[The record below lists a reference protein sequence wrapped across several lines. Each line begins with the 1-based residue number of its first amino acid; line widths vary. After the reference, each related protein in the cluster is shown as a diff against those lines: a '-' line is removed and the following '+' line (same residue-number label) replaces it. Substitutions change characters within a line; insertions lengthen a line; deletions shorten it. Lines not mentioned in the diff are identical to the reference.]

1 MKSSNPVI
9 VVGAG
14 LVGTLWT
21 IFLARRGYQVEV
33 YERRPDMRRVGYTG
47 GRSINLAMSV
57 RGWTALEKAGIRQ
70 RIEQTA
76 IPMYGRMMHDLEG
89 KLTFQPYGEE
99 GQAIYS
105 VSRGGLNLELL
116 HLADA
121 YENVC
126 FHFEHRC
133 VDVDLEQPLITF
145 EDLRTGKYKTIEAP
159 LIFGAD
165 GAFSAVRYVLQRTD
179 RFNYAQHYIEH
190 GYKELTIP
198 PGANGRHQMEVN
210 ALHIW
215 PRKQFMLI
223 ALPNIDGSFTCTLF
237 LPFEGNPAFEQ
248 LNTDEAVTDF
258 FKCYFPDAVPLMPT
272 LLEDFRRNPTSSLV
286 TTRCYPWQWQG
297 RILLIG
303 DAAHAIVP
311 FYGQGMN
318 AGFEDCTILDAMY
331 DEYGGDW
338 SRILP
343 AFSAQRKKDGDAILE
358 LALRNFVEMRDL
370 VADPKFLLRKK
381 IAARLHER
389 HPEFLPVY
397 SMVSFST
404 IPYHVALQEDD
415 RQNELFE
422 RILAIP
428 DIEQKWDSQE
438 VERVFLEWFRQHRLE
453 EHKEPVNNAPSGVFY
468 TL

>member
-1 MKSSNPVI
+1 MNASKHAV

-14 LVGTLWT
+14 LVGALWT
-21 IFLARRGYQVEV
+21 VFLARRGYRVDV
-33 YERRPDMRRVGYTG
+33 YERRPDMRRAGYSG

-57 RGWTALEKAGIRQ
+57 RGWAAIEKAGIRE
-70 RIEQTA
+70 RIERVA
-76 IPMYGRMMHDLEG
+76 IPMPGRMMHDLNG
-89 KLTFQPYGEE
+89 NLTFQPYGRE

-116 HLADA
+116 NIADA
-121 YENVC
+121 YENVH

-133 VDVDLEQPLITF
+133 LDVDLERPFITF
-145 EDLRTGKYKTIEAP
+145 EDLRTGEHKTVEAP

-165 GAFSAVRYVLQRTD
+165 GAFSAVRYALQRTD

-198 PGANGRHQMEVN
+198 PGPDGRHRMEPH

-223 ALPNIDGSFTCTLF
+223 ALPNADGSFTCTLF
-237 LPFEGNPAFEQ
+237 LPFEGETAFEH
-248 LNTDEAVTDF
+248 LTTEEAVLDF
-258 FKCYFPDAVPLMPT
+258 FQRFFPDAVPLMPT
-272 LLEDFRRNPTSSLV
+272 LLEDFRHNPTSSLV

-318 AGFEDCTILDAMY
+318 AGFEDCTILDRMY

-338 SRILP
+338 ARILP
-343 AFSAQRKKDGDAILE
+343 DFSAQRKKDGDAILE
-358 LALRNFVEMRDL
+358 LALRNFIEMRDL

-389 HPEFLPVY
+389 YPEFLPVY
-397 SMVSFST
+397 SMVSFSN
-404 IPYHVALQEDD
+404 IPYHIALREED

-422 RILAIP
+422 RILALP
-428 DIEQKWDSQE
+428 DVEQKWDSAE
-438 VERVFLEWFRQHRLE
+438 VEQVFLEWWRQRQAE
-453 EHKEPVNNAPSGVFY
+453 GNGAATATVTSVFY
-468 TL
+468 SS